1 MTKPWQLAA
10 IFILCLLA
18 ATLAFKSCADSA
30 AGIPGA
36 MVREA
41 GAAGEKNL
49 RSISN
54 IFTEAFRLTP
64 AIVQDNRIVLQQ
76 SAPIA
81 EFAVLKKEG
90 AYRFSWLH
98 TWMGSEK
105 KVEVSGNYR
114 AKAGF
119 DLGEPFTVTLE
130 KDGTVRADL
139 PPARLLSFEK
149 IGELDFKDSNG
160 WFNKV
165 TSEERSQVLNSFEK
179 KAREEMLGSGILRE
193 AETQA
198 LQRLEELAK
207 RNGQE
212 MVFRFHRESPP

>member
-1 MTKPWQLAA
+1 MAA

-18 ATLAFKSCADSA
+18 ATFAVKSCADSA

-36 MVREA
+36 MVRGV
-41 GAAGEKNL
+41 GAAGEKTLKN
-49 RSISN
+49 ISN
-54 IFTEAFRLTP
+54 IFTEAFQLTP
-64 AIVQDNRIVLQQ
+64 AIVQDHKIILQQ
-76 SAPIA
+76 NAPIA

-90 AYRFSWLH
+90 SYEFTWIH

-105 KVEVSGNYR
+105 KIEVKGNYR

-119 DLGEPFTVTLE
+119 DLTEPFTVTLE

-139 PPARLLSFEK
+139 PPAKLLSFEK
-149 IGELDFKDSNG
+149 MGELDFKDSNG

-193 AETQA
+193 TEAQA
-198 LQRLEELAK
+198 LQRLEDLAK

-212 MVFRFHRESPP
+212 MVFRFHRESPLPPSS